1 MANKGNEIGR
11 VDVFW
16 CNNALKDG
24 FKLRSLLYKFV
35 FGYFDD
41 IYNKKTKKV
50 VCKLTLYISS
60 VICRT
65 KNTLSMYFCCICS
78 IFICSTP
85 LKE

>member
-1 MANKGNEIGR
+1 MFFYKQIANKGNEIER

-24 FKLRSLLYKFV
+24 LKLKSLLYKFV

-41 IYNKKTKKV
+41 IYNKKTEKV

-65 KNTLSMYFCCICS
+65 
-78 IFICSTP
+78 
-85 LKE
+85 